1 MRNRLILLA
10 AVVASSLVAA
20 VAAWA
25 GNPHFLR
32 FDPPEIVNGAP
43 AASANVATA
52 ASSTSADPRVLIE
65 NIVVAG
71 VKEGVTSR
79 LTAPYEAVYVCTGS
93 VGHQTELIRT
103 LTTEAD
109 FPAARNGRATGSL
122 LTPPLPTPAEAAAE
136 TGFVCPEGGHLEL
149 DRVVFSNMVLSI
161 DGGESIALDVVLV
174 WEA

>member
-1 MRNRLILLA
+1 MRNRFILLA
-10 AVVASSLVAA
+10 VVAAGSLVAA

-32 FDPPEIVNGAP
+32 FDPPEIVNVAP
-43 AASANVATA
+43 AASARVATA
-52 ASSTSADPRVLIE
+52 ASSTGADPRVLIE
-65 NIVVAG
+65 NIVIAG

-79 LTAPYEAVYVCTGS
+79 LTAPYEAVYACTGS
-93 VGHQTELIRT
+93 GHATELVRT

-109 FPAARNGRATGSL
+109 FPAAKNGRATGSL
-122 LTPPLPTPAEAAAE
+122 LTGPLPTPAEAAAA
-136 TGFVCPEGGHLEL
+136 TGFVCPDGGHLEL

-161 DGGESIALDVVLV
+161 DGGESIALDAVLV

>member
-1 MRNRLILLA
+1 MRNRFILLA
-10 AVVASSLVAA
+10 VVVAGSLVAA

-25 GNPHFLR
+25 GNPHFLN
-32 FDPPEIVNGAP
+32 FDPPELVNAAPGDGAR
-43 AASANVATA
+43 VATA

-79 LTAPYEAVYVCTGS
+79 LTAPYEAVYVCAGS
-93 VGHQTELIRT
+93 AGHRTELIRT

-109 FPAARNGRATGSL
+109 FPAAKNGRATGSL
-122 LTPPLPTPAEAAAE
+122 LTDPLPTPAEAAAE
-136 TGFVCPEGGHLEL
+136 TGFVCPDGGHLEL
-149 DRVVFSNMVLSI
+149 DRVVFSNMILSI
-161 DGGESIALDVVLV
+161 DGGESILLDVVLV

>member
-1 MRNRLILLA
+1 MRKRLTLLTGV
-10 AVVASSLVAA
+10 VVASLIAA

-32 FDPPEIVNGAP
+32 FDPPEIVNVAP
-43 AASANVATA
+43 AASAMVAA
-52 ASSTSADPRVLIE
+52 EASSTSADPRVLIE
-65 NIVVAG
+65 NIVIAG

-79 LTAPYEAVYVCTGS
+79 LTAPYEAVYVCAGS
-93 VGHQTELIRT
+93 VDHQTELIRT

-109 FPAARNGRATGSL
+109 FPAAKNGRATGSL
-122 LTPPLPTPAEAAAE
+122 LTDPLPTPAEAAAA
-136 TGFVCPEGGHLEL
+136 TGFVCPAGGHLEL

-161 DGGESIALDVVLV
+161 DGGESIELDVVLV